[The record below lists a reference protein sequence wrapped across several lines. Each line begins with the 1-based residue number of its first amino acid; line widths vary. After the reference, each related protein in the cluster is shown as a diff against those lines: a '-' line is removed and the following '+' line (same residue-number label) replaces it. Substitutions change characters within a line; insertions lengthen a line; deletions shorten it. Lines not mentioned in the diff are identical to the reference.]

1 MKISEPKL
9 KVIRFD
15 AEDVIATSTYI
26 VAKSA
31 LTGNANDTGYI
42 RYNASMG
49 PYDTA
54 DGINGWV
61 VGSADSFL
69 YNGMLISEEKLND
82 YKDEGYPYMF
92 DGYVYVVGDNRL
104 VFTKGASYY
113 ELKNN

>member
-9 KVIRFD
+9 NVIRFD

-49 PYDTA
+49 PYDTT
-54 DGINGWV
+54 DGINGWF

-69 YNGMLISEEKLND
+69 YNGMEITEDELN
-82 YKDEGYPYMF
+82 YNKDAGYPDMF
-92 DGYVYVVGDNRL
+92 DGYVYVDGDNRI